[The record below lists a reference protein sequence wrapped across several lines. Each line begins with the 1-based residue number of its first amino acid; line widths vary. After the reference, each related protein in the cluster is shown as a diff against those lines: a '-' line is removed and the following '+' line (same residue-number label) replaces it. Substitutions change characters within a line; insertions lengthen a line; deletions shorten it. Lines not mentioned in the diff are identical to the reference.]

1 MKLFKIGMFSA
12 GLLGGV
18 ATTFAGGDCCCCGS
32 SCNKVAC
39 HKNGCCSCCLPEY
52 GKCEDR
58 CCKKECKK
66 DKFQKRHSQEGWCE
80 KESKSI
86 IKTIDLKDKK

>member
-1 MKLFKIGMFSA
+1 MKLFKVGMFSA

-18 ATTFAGGDCCCCGS
+18 ATTFAGKYCCCCGS

-39 HKNGCCSCCLPEY
+39 HKNGCCSCCCKEY
-52 GKCEDR
+52 DKCGER
-58 CCKKECKK
+58 WCKEECKKECKK
-66 DKFQKRHSQEGWCE
+66 NHSQKGWCE